1 MDGLPNFRRSF
12 AKNNLRI
19 QKGRVGF
26 FLYVQLTFLDYFFI
40 VPCKQQ
46 GYQVRI
52 YNKSFGDFIT
62 IILADKGEINIL
74 NKPGLINEVYAPI
87 NVNPVGGGGESAGKG
102 RGFDA

>member
-1 MDGLPNFRRSF
+1 MHLSTLFRF
-12 AKNNLRI
+12 LTKNNLRI

-52 YNKSFGDFIT
+52 YNKSFGDFIS

-74 NKPGLINEVYAPI
+74 NKPGLINEV
-87 NVNPVGGGGESAGKG
+87 
-102 RGFDA
+102 